1 METKTTVGSASA
13 SVSPAI
19 FAAVGM
25 SSSPMTATIAP
36 MEAGGKITSIQ
47 PVPMAWM
54 MKLTRQKTTPTTM
67 KPPSAAS

>member
-1 METKTTVGSASA
+1 
-13 SVSPAI
+13 
-19 FAAVGM
+19 
-25 SSSPMTATIAP
+25 MTATIAP
-36 MEAGGKITSIQ
+36 IEAGGKITSIQ